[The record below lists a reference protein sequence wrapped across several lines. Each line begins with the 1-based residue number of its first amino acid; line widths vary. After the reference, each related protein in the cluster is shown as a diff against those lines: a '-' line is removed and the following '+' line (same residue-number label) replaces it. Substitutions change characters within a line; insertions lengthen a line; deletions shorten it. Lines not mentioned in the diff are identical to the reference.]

1 FAPFEDKLYIA
12 AYDGMNKMPL
22 MAFDPARRFA
32 PGADPASNP
41 LLITYDGADT
51 GWRPQAIMLGPDRKF
66 YIGSLEGYGNVDGPL
81 TIFNPHTNRVLKF
94 SSVVPGESVVSLA
107 ATKNLIVGGTS
118 IFGGGGSHTTQ
129 REAKLFL
136 WDFLHNHKTYE
147 TVPVP
152 DATGITDML
161 ALPGGRVMGIATGV
175 KPDIANPTL
184 APADQKNVLFLFNP
198 HSRKIDYTVSVPL
211 QGLVYNSVVLGP
223 DGAV

>member
-1 FAPFEDKLYIA
+1 
-12 AYDGMNKMPL
+12 
-22 MAFDPARRFA
+22 
-32 PGADPASNP
+32 
-41 LLITYDGADT
+41 
-51 GWRPQAIMLGPDRKF
+51 
-66 YIGSLEGYGNVDGPL
+66 
-81 TIFNPHTNRVLKF
+81 
-94 SSVVPGESVVSLA
+94 
-107 ATKNLIVGGTS
+107 VGGTS

-223 DGAV
+223 DGAVWGLAGDGIFRFDLKTRRLQLEVKTTAPVTAGF